1 MKRSSQLGKINGKPN
16 IPLSVRITSRIQENN
31 LTTSPL
37 TALTGAALVLPGLFQ
52 TAPLFAADDNSVD
65 FQYSHYQEGKRDI
78 GSAIPVSPNFGAP
91 LVPIKAPQ
99 NLNPIEVDSLH
110 GSGRFTLTDRIK
122 FAFNYTQDTWSGA
135 TPIGTAPVI
144 AKGNSARNKRNNLGE
159 IVAVTGASPLA
170 SSTEPVFLDKNL
182 NFYSQK
188 YDSQAG
194 IFKSY
199 TKHNQVTHVLS
210 YASPET
216 RKQGDFKLSYH
227 WNEASLTVGGGI
239 SVENDYESRFA
250 NVGGSFDLNQKQT
263 TINWGVSYTNS
274 DTQAT
279 LDPDSYRFVDNFG
292 RYPVKIYDEQGAFQL
307 EAIPE
312 QPLSAEITEIFDFDS
327 SSTIKRTLNGM
338 REDWGG
344 QLGITQVMNKNALLA
359 LDVSFTHSKGYLGNP
374 YKLVYFASTDNSFS
388 QPVSFF
394 GRLENRPDE
403 RNQFNW
409 HWGYNQ
415 YIESLDAALHF
426 NYYFG
431 HDSWDIHAHT
441 FEADWVQSLGEGW
454 TLTPRIRY
462 YSQSA
467 ADFYAPYFVSV
478 YDATTF
484 EPINKIPDYYSSDQR
499 LSGFGTLSGGVT
511 VEKQFAKGVSLQTGF
526 EYYTHQG
533 GLKLGGGG
541 EQDFADF
548 DYWVANAALK
558 VNLAALGMPGGHAGH
573 SDSHHHVTNSPAGVQ
588 FDHVLPKAGDFM
600 VGYRYMR
607 NVQSGD
613 FRLGDQLISI
623 DQARK
628 DGCYGEECAVTPN
641 NMTMNMHMLDL
652 MYAPTDW
659 LTLMLMPQW
668 TDMDM
673 TMIPNPDVQ
682 LDNTHAGHAAVHE
695 HQTGGIGDVGAYG
708 LFKLYGDQHHQ
719 VNLALG
725 GTAPTGDVD
734 IVQRKT
740 GINPIYNNPLH
751 YCMQLGSGT
760 WDFKPALTYTGNV
773 DKFSWGAQANATIRL
788 EGQNKS
794 GFAFGDIF
802 QGSVWGGYQWTEWLG
817 TTVRGIYTTQ
827 GEIRG
832 RYPTIFVDGF
842 DANGNPAQVRYED
855 QHIDTFGQPQNYGG
869 SFVDL
874 GLGVNVTVPHGAFA
888 GNSLKFE
895 WLQPVY
901 TNFNGYQP
909 DRDYALNFTWS
920 YGF

>member
-1 MKRSSQLGKINGKPN
+1 MNVNS
-16 IPLSVRITSRIQENN
+16 LSA
-31 LTTSPL
+31 LTT
-37 TALTGAALVLPGLFQ
+37 AALVLPGLLPV
-52 TAPLFAADDNSVD
+52 ASHAADEDSVD
-65 FQYSHYQEGKRDI
+65 FQYSHYQESKRDI
-78 GSAIPVSPNFGAP
+78 YSFDNP
-91 LVPIKAPQ
+91 LYAKGILTKLPQ
-99 NLNPIEVDSLH
+99 NLNPIEVESTH

-135 TPIGTAPVI
+135 TPIATAPAVSGSYSP
-144 AKGNSARNKRNNLGE
+144 KGKFDREFNT
-159 IVAVTGASPLA
+159 IQITGASPLLGA
-170 SSTEPVFLDKNL
+170 SAGKRPVYFDKNL
-182 NFYSQK
+182 NAYRSI
-188 YDSQAG
+188 YNPDDGSVSPGALN
-194 IFKSY
+194 
-199 TKHNQVTHVLS
+199 NQLTHVLS

-216 RKQGDFKLSYH
+216 RKQGDFKLSYQGD
-227 WNEASLTVGGGI
+227 EAALDIGGGI
-239 SVENDYESRFA
+239 SVENDYESRFGSL
-250 NVGGSFDLNQKQT
+250 GGHFDLNQKNT
-263 TINWGVSYTNS
+263 TINWGLSYTNS
-274 DTQAT
+274 ETNAL
-279 LDPDSYRFVDNFG
+279 LDPDALSFFDTSEYDNSYYGFAPDDGPDAVAREIPQQPKVASG
-292 RYPVKIYDEQGAFQL
+292 EVSLTYDKNEQV
-307 EAIPE
+307 ETKT
-312 QPLSAEITEIFDFDS
+312 LSGN
-327 SSTIKRTLNGM
+327 RQ
-338 REDWGG
+338 DWGG
-344 QLGITQVMNKNALLA
+344 KLGFTQLFSKNALA
-359 LDVSFTHSKGYLGNP
+359 SFDLNYTRSTGYLANP
-374 YKLVYFASTDNSFS
+374 YKVVLLYELPEVVDNG
-388 QPVSFF
+388 QPFQAD
-394 GRLENRPDE
+394 GRAYLEIRPSE
-403 RNQFNW
+403 RNLFDW
-409 HWGYNQ
+409 HFGYNQ
-415 YIESLDAALHF
+415 YIDTLDAALHF
-426 NYYFG
+426 NYNFV
-431 HDSWDIHAHT
+431 HDDWEINAHT
-441 FEADWVQSLGEGW
+441 FDVDWVQPLGSGW
-454 TLTPRIRY
+454 TITPRLRY

-467 ADFYAPYFVSV
+467 ADFY
-478 YDATTF
+478 TTGLF
-484 EPINKIPDYYSSDQR
+484 YKKKIEQTGNTILPRYYSSDQR

-511 VEKQFAKGVSLQTGF
+511 IEKQFTKGLSLQTGF

-558 VNLAALGMPGGHAGH
+558 VNLAALETAASHGGHNMGRG
-573 SDSHHHVTNSPAGVQ
+573 HHHHGNAPAGVQ

-607 NVQSGD
+607 NVQAGD
-613 FRLGDQLISI
+613 FRLGDQMIGI

-628 DGCYGEECAVTPN
+628 EGCYGEGCAVTPN

-668 TDMDM
+668 VDMDM
-673 TMIPNPDVQ
+673 HMTPNPDMQ
-682 LDNTHAGHAAVHE
+682 LIGGHGGHGAVHE

-719 VNLALG
+719 INLAIG

-740 GINPIYNNPLH
+740 GVNPVYINPIH

-760 WDFKPALTYTGNV
+760 WDFKPALTYTGQV

-788 EGQNKS
+788 ESQNKS

-802 QGSVWGGYQWTEWLG
+802 QGTAWGGYQWTEWLG
-817 TTVRGIYTTQ
+817 TSVRGVFTSQ

-832 RYPTIFVDGF
+832 RYPTIYVDGA
-842 DANGNPAQVRYED
+842 DDNGNPAVVPYND

-869 SFVDL
+869 SFIDI
-874 GLGVNVTVPHGAFA
+874 GLGINVTVPHGAFA

-909 DRDYALNFTWS
+909 DRDYALNFSWN